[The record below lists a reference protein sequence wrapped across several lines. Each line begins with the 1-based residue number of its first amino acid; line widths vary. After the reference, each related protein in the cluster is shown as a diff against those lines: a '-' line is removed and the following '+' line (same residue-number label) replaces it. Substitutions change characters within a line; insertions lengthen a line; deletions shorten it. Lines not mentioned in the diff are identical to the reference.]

1 MANHY
6 GEKRMYFER
15 GKSLYR
21 GKHRFEIGQTVVC
34 NWNYS
39 TMKIGSRWKIFAITR
54 SGSLKLEG
62 QRGSYLPEK
71 FLSISDYE
79 AREAKEVEV
88 ASSNSVYIAILLGND
103 PLTTESS
110 VPELIESMCE
120 NITRYLTGGI
130 IDILI
135 DRSKASLQAR
145 VNQRIAKNN
154 SEKWMIFY
162 GHSVAE
168 SNFQV
173 SYRNV

>member
-1 MANHY
+1 MAGY
-6 GEKRMYFER
+6 GGKRMYFES

-21 GKHRFEIGQTVVC
+21 GKHRFEIGQVVVC

-39 TMKIGSRWKIFAITR
+39 TMKIGSYWKIFAITR

-88 ASSNSVYIAILLGND
+88 ASSNSVYIAIQLATCN
-103 PLTTESS
+103 TIEES
-110 VPELIESMCE
+110 VP
-120 NITRYLTGGI
+120 
-130 IDILI
+130 ILI
-135 DRSKASLQAR
+135 NTMCKNISDSAAISNILVNRSKEALQTQI
-145 VNQRIAKNN
+145 NQRIAKN
-154 SEKWMIFY
+154 SREKWMIFY

-168 SNFQV
+168 SDFQV